1 MSLHLG
7 GWLPES
13 KQWERESTPGKLPKP
28 QNSHSICHILLIKIR
43 LPYIQGR
50 EIRLH
55 FLKTR
60 ELWTYFRPCHWA
72 NEKELAALLWMAC
85 LLFKMNHRFPVPLRL
100 EIKILNMTARPC
112 MPYRLCGPSLKP
124 GLSPFVTH
132 LDHFHFLW
140 NATLP
145 TAWKPLREGP
155 LASSLLLPC
164 SPSSILQVLVQR
176 SPLHH
181 TFPELSDC
189 LRSYQK
195 LLWILGFDDSFHLPL
210 CMDVIMW
217 STSVFPTNIR
227 SVLRLTFLL
236 TFESVAL
243 CTVPGM

>member
-124 GLSPFVTH
+124 GLSPFCYT
-132 LDHFHFLW
+132 
-140 NATLP
+140 P
-145 TAWKPLREGP
+145 GP
-155 LASSLLLPC
+155 LSFPLKCHTTDSLKTSQRGSLG
-164 SPSSILQVLVQR
+164 LQPALA
-176 SPLHH
+176 
-181 TFPELSDC
+181 
-189 LRSYQK
+189 
-195 LLWILGFDDSFHLPL
+195 
-210 CMDVIMW
+210 
-217 STSVFPTNIR
+217 
-227 SVLRLTFLL
+227 LL
-236 TFESVAL
+236 TFIHPSGPGSKVASSSYFPWAL
-243 CTVPGM
+243 RLPQVLSEAFMNPWFWWFFSSAIVYGCDHVIHICLSH